1 MKVEARGFCGRK
13 TTLNQTI
20 PFRLSLFSTV
30 CALWTLS
37 LYFFSLTVT
46 ETLKWLTLLS
56 ISMRNHSGGLSVE
69 LR

>member
-20 PFRLSLFSTV
+20 PFRLSFLSTV

-37 LYFFSLTVT
+37 LFFLTVT

-56 ISMRNHSGGLSVE
+56 ILMRNHSGGGSVE